1 MFFQRKDDRHEFKP
15 LLAEI
20 EDEPLNPLG
29 RTIFWVIVVAIV
41 FFGGWT
47 YFGKV
52 DVVVSARGKV
62 VPVGEIK
69 ILQPLTTGVVS
80 KILVKEGDFVKK
92 DQVLMEIDPSSTAPE
107 LASMQEDAKHL
118 ELDLLRLDAV
128 FNHRPFQPQIERY
141 GAELVAV
148 QQKLHASTTA
158 RIQKQVQ
165 AKEEELQQVNEQL
178 AAAEADYKRV
188 QELLDIARDKF
199 TRLEPVRDLVSKD
212 QYAQAESEFKSYSGN
227 LVSAEHKSKELRAS
241 AKRVR
246 SELRV
251 IVESERDK
259 NLTESAE
266 KQNKLNYLQAN
277 IEKTTYINAKQQMV
291 APVDGFINKLLIHTV
306 GGVVSPAEKL
316 IALVPAS
323 SPLIISALV
332 QNKDIGFIAQGME
345 ASVKVD
351 TFNFQKYGTIDGRVS
366 HVASDSIEDKEQ
378 GLVYEVY
385 VEPRKTSLMVEG
397 VSTPITIGMSVTA
410 EIKVGKRRIIE
421 FFIYPLIK
429 YLDEGISVR

>member
-1 MFFQRKDDRHEFKP
+1 MFKRKDDSHEFKP

-29 RTIFWVIVVAIV
+29 RMIFWVIVAAIV

-52 DVVVSARGKV
+52 DVVVSARGRII
-62 VPVGEIK
+62 PVGEIK

-107 LASMQEDAKHL
+107 LASMREDARQL
-118 ELDLLRLDAV
+118 ELELLRLDAV
-128 FNHRPFQPQIERY
+128 FNHKSFQAQAGRY
-141 GAELVAV
+141 GASLVAV

-158 RIQKQVQ
+158 RLQKQVQ
-165 AKEEELQQVNEQL
+165 AKEEELQQINEQL
-178 AAAEADYKRV
+178 AAAEADCKRV
-188 QELLDIARDKF
+188 KDLLDIARDKF
-199 TRLEPVRDLVSKD
+199 AGLEPVRDLVSKD
-212 QYAQAESEFKSYSGN
+212 QYAQAESEFKNYCGN
-227 LVSAEHKSKELRAS
+227 LVSAGHRINELRAA
-241 AKRVR
+241 AKRVG

-251 IVESERDK
+251 IIESERDK
-259 NLTESAE
+259 NLIESAE

-277 IEKTTYINAKQQMV
+277 IQKTTYINTKQQLV
-291 APVDGFINKLLIHTV
+291 APVDGFVNKLLIHTV

-316 IALVPAS
+316 IALVPAG
-323 SPLIISALV
+323 SPLIVSVLV
-332 QNKDIGFIAQGME
+332 QNKDIGFIARGME

-351 TFNFQKYGTIDGRVS
+351 AFNFQKYGTLDGRVS
-366 HVASDSIEDKEQ
+366 HVASDSMEDKEL

-385 VEPRKTSLMVEG
+385 AEPKITSLMVEG
-397 VSTPITIGMSVTA
+397 VPTPITTGMSVTA

>member
-1 MFFQRKDDRHEFKP
+1 MFRRKDDSHEFKP

-20 EDEPLNPLG
+20 EDEPVNPLG
-29 RTIFWVIVVAIV
+29 RIIFWIIVIVIV
-41 FFGGWT
+41 FLGGWT

-62 VPVGEIK
+62 IPVGEIK
-69 ILQPLTTGVVS
+69 ILQPLTTGAVS

-107 LASMQEDAKHL
+107 LASMQEDARQL

-128 FNHRPFQPQIERY
+128 FNHKPFQPQAERY

-188 QELLDIARDKF
+188 QDLLDIAKDKF
-199 TRLEPVRDLVSKD
+199 ARLEPVRDLVSKD
-212 QYAQAESEFKSYSGN
+212 QYAQAESEVKSYSGN

-277 IEKTTYINAKQQMV
+277 IEKTTYINAKQQLV

-345 ASVKVD
+345 ASIKVE

-385 VEPRKTSLMVEG
+385 VEPQKTSLMVEG
-397 VSTPITIGMSVTA
+397 VSTPITTGMSVTA

>member
-1 MFFQRKDDRHEFKP
+1 MFKRKDDSHEFKP

-29 RTIFWVIVVAIV
+29 RTIFWVIVVAII

-62 VPVGEIK
+62 IPVGEIK
-69 ILQPLTTGVVS
+69 ILQPLTTGAVS

-92 DQVLMEIDPSSTAPE
+92 GQVLMEIDPSTTEPE
-107 LASMQEDAKHL
+107 LASMQEDARQL
-118 ELDLLRLDAV
+118 ELELLRLDAV
-128 FNHRPFQPQIERY
+128 FNHKPFQPQAKRY
-141 GAELVAV
+141 GAGLVTG
-148 QQKLHASTTA
+148 QQKLYASTTA
-158 RIQKQVQ
+158 RLQQQAQ
-165 AKEEELQQVNEQL
+165 AKEEELLQISEQL
-178 AAAEADYKRV
+178 AAAEAEYKRLKDLG
-188 QELLDIARDKF
+188 EIAGDKF
-199 TRLEPVRDLVSKD
+199 ARLEPVRDLVSHD
-212 QYAQAESEFKSYSGN
+212 QYAQAESEFKSYRGN
-227 LVSAEHKSKELRAS
+227 LVSAEHKGNELRAA

-251 IVESERDK
+251 IIESECDK

-266 KQNKLNYLQAN
+266 KQNKLNYLRAN
-277 IEKTTYINAKQQMV
+277 IEKTTYVNAKQQLV

-316 IALVPAS
+316 IALVPAG
-323 SPLIISALV
+323 SPLIVSALV

-345 ASVKVD
+345 ASVKID
-351 TFNFQKYGTIDGRVS
+351 TFNFQKYGTIDGLVS
-366 HVASDSIEDKEQ
+366 HVASDSMEDKEQ
-378 GLVYEVY
+378 GLVYAVY

-397 VSTPITIGMSVTA
+397 VSTPITTGMSVTT

-421 FFIYPLIK
+421 FFLYPLIK
-429 YLDEGISVR
+429 YLDESLSVR